1 MMYLCLDTG
10 YRNGSQ
16 TFYTKACLL
25 FAVIQR
31 SSAHPSS
38 SGGGGADVVAGRSR
52 LTAHPGRLS
61 ATGVSSHLSVSALSV
76 SSSAAC
82 SVSAAGGKSA
92 SGVSPAAVT
101 HSPLDPNTVEQ
112 LRNNMQVCGGA
123 VVVFVS
129 QLLITVRVRYGL
141 I

>member
-16 TFYTKACLL
+16 TFYTEACLL

-38 SGGGGADVVAGRSR
+38 GGGGDVVAGRSR

-76 SSSAAC
+76 SSSAAG
-82 SVSAAGGKSA
+82 SVSVAGGKSA

-112 LRNNMQVCGGA
+112 LRNNMQVCDGWVA
-123 VVVFVS
+123 VVIVS
-129 QLLITVRVRYGL
+129 QLLINVKS
-141 I
+141 

>member
-1 MMYLCLDTG
+1 M
-10 YRNGSQ
+10 
-16 TFYTKACLL
+16 
-25 FAVIQR
+25 
-31 SSAHPSS
+31 
-38 SGGGGADVVAGRSR
+38 AGRSR

-76 SSSAAC
+76 SSSAAG

-112 LRNNMQVCGGA
+112 LRNNMQVCDDC
-123 VVVFVS
+123 VVVDCFVWTIEQS
-129 QLLITVRVRYGL
+129 RCGGSYCESASDHCEELGMGLASTHLCLLV
-141 I
+141 